1 MRVSDSDDSDDSDS
15 DNPPSRPSRA
25 TVARLEGGADQRALP
40 GHHGALLRRRLA
52 GADGTD
58 QLPQLDGHGA
68 WADKGKRGMR
78 MGLVWWV

>member
-15 DNPPSRPSRA
+15 ANPPSRPSRA
-25 TVARLEGGADQRALP
+25 IARLEGGADQRALP

-68 WADKGKRGMR
+68 WAEKGKRGMR